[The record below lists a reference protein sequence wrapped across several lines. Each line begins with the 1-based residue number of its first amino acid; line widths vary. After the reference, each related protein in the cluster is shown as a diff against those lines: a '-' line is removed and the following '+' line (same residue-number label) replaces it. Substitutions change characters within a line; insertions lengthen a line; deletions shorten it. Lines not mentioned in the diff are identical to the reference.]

1 MQAIFDIYGWDVIHY
16 EVIDQGL
23 INATYSVKTKE
34 GKDFILQT
42 VNHHIFK
49 SPEAIDHNICLI
61 GNFLK
66 VHFPND
72 VFTHLVPNKNGAT
85 LSQWEDKYYRAFEK
99 LNGKSFNVLT
109 NAHQAEEAAFAFGNF
124 TAKLVDLPIH
134 EVQITLPDFH
144 NLSLRYNQFETA
156 LIKGDAERIESSK
169 NEIQYLKE
177 QQSIVHQYEAFI
189 AHKEAKKRVTHHD
202 TKISNVLF
210 DAEENAIC
218 VIDLDT
224 VMPGYFISDVGDMC
238 RTYLPNVSE
247 EEANIALISIDKGRW
262 DAIKNGYLSAMGDA
276 LTSFEKEHFEFAG
289 QFMIYMQA
297 LRFLTDH
304 LNQDIYYG
312 AKYNGQ
318 NYVRAI
324 NQIALLEAYNKMLQ

>member
-34 GKDFILQT
+34 GKNFILQT

-61 GNFLK
+61 GNYLK
-66 VHFPND
+66 EHFPND
-72 VFTHLVPNKNGAT
+72 TFTHLVPNKDGAT
-85 LSQWEDKYYRAFEK
+85 LTQWENKYYRAFEK
-99 LNGKSFNVLT
+99 LNGQSLSVLT
-109 NAHQAEEAAFAFGNF
+109 NANQAQEAAFAFGNF
-124 TAKLVDLPIH
+124 TSKLVDLPIH

-144 NLSLRYNQFETA
+144 NLSLRYNQFETSF
-156 LIKGDAERIESSK
+156 IKGDAGRIESSK
-169 NEIQYLKE
+169 KEIQYLIE
-177 QQSIVHQYEAFI
+177 QQYIVHQYEAFI
-189 AHKEAKKRVTHHD
+189 AHKEAIKRVTHHD

-210 DAEENAIC
+210 DAEEKAIC

-247 EEANIALISIDKGRW
+247 EEANIDLIGIDKGRW
-262 DAIKNGYLSAMGDA
+262 DAIKKGYLTAMGNA
-276 LTSFEKEHFEFAG
+276 LTSFEMAHFEFAG

-304 LNQDIYYG
+304 LNMDVYYG